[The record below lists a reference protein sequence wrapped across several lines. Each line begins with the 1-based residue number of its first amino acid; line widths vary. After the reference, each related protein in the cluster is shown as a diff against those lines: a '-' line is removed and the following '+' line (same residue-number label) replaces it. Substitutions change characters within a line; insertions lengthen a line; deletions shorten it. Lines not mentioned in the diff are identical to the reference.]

1 MNSESYLSTPAWSEL
16 TVEQVLGR
24 PTHVWRERPRHVLD
38 LLDLAPD
45 NEGLDLF
52 VQGERRI
59 SFYGFRNGVE
69 AAARSFTDLGASRGD
84 PVLLLLFNSPEV
96 LLAQWGLWRCGA
108 VPVFGNR
115 WWSESEVAQ
124 IIERVEPKFV
134 VTDMPLDQ
142 ETLRQS
148 PTVDPAR
155 MEAWWEESGDA
166 AIPDPRDDAQED
178 DLALIVFTAGS
189 TGAPKGV
196 QLSHRN
202 LVWSQQTIHNMR
214 GGRPP
219 IPESPGEQK
228 VTLMTTPMFHNGA
241 IVTGISALIDGNR
254 MVMLKGKFIPEE
266 VLCLIEQERVTAWQ
280 AVPTMF
286 RRVLQHPDIETRD
299 LSSLVAPSSGGMHV
313 PESLMEMI
321 DQKLPQAGPN
331 LVVGY
336 GMTEMSFLTM
346 ATRAQ
351 MKERP
356 GTVGRPIPGVEMSV
370 DSSDSDGYGELLG
383 RSGALMIGYFQ
394 AAEQPIDAQ
403 GWYHTGDLGR
413 IDPDGF
419 VYMTGRVK
427 DMIIRGGENISS
439 VHVESALI
447 EHPDVLEAAVCGYP
461 DEQLGEAVGAVVRI
475 RPGSDLSWSDMAGHA
490 RSKLAYFSVPS
501 RWIIQTDALPVL
513 ATGKIDKVKLAERL
527 RQTEPSND

>member
-1 MNSESYLSTPAWSEL
+1 MDRKLYLSTPAWSEL
-16 TVEQVLGR
+16 VVEPVLGR
-24 PTHVWRERPRHVLD
+24 PTLVWRERPRHVLD

-45 NEGLDLF
+45 DQHLELF
-52 VQGERRI
+52 VQGDRRI
-59 SFYGFRNGVE
+59 SFGGFRQGVNS
-69 AAARSFTDLGASRGD
+69 AARSFAGLGVSPGN

-115 WWSESEVAQ
+115 WWSESEVDEV
-124 IIERVEPKFV
+124 IDRVRPGLI
-134 VTDMPLDQ
+134 VTDMPLSQ
-142 ETLRQS
+142 ATLRRAKAI
-148 PTVDPAR
+148 DPVS
-155 MEAWWEESGDA
+155 MQGWLEDDGDA
-166 AIPDPRDDAQED
+166 VIPDPRDHSQED
-178 DLALIVFTAGS
+178 DRALVVFTAGS

-202 LVWSQQTIHNMR
+202 LIWSQQTIHNMR

-219 IPESPGEQK
+219 IPASPGEQK
-228 VTLMTTPMFHNGA
+228 VTLLTTPMFHNGA

-254 MVMLKGKFIPEE
+254 IVMLMGKFVPEE

-286 RRVLQHPDIETRD
+286 RRVLQHPDIATRD

-313 PESLMEMI
+313 PEALMDLL

-356 GTVGRPIPGVEMSV
+356 GTVGRPMPGVEMRV
-370 DSSDSDGYGELLG
+370 DSPDSHGQAELLG
-383 RSGALMIGYFQ
+383 RSGALMIGYLGTT
-394 AAEQPIDAQ
+394 EQPIDAE

-413 IDPDGF
+413 IDAEGF
-419 VYMTGRVK
+419 VHVTGRVK
-427 DMIIRGGENISS
+427 DMIIRGGENIASAY
-439 VHVESALI
+439 VESALSD
-447 EHPDVLEAAVCGYP
+447 HPDVLEAAVCGYP

-475 RPGSDLSWSDMAGHA
+475 RPGSGLLASELASYA

-501 RWIIQTDALPVL
+501 RWIIQSDPLPVL
-513 ATGKIDKVKLAERL
+513 ATGKIDKVKLSEWL
-527 RQTEPSND
+527 RQMEPSDA